1 MQEDLLSGETEL
13 HGLEHF
19 RYRYPSGTTEFPL

>member
-1 MQEDLLSGETEL
+1 LLSGETEL